1 MASLS
6 NSASSQIPTPLL
18 PCTPSHLWPGSPSNP
33 GTPQSDLSPQPLQGT
48 PLSPQ
53 SGTGLPRFPFDL
65 SPISTSATPQND
77 LNYSQASPLL
87 FSHSCRSL
95 ESGSPS
101 SPHSGISPPPFPPQ
115 RTPLNSPRDFSSP
128 HFPFGFSFP
137 PLPPSAKTPASFMKQ
152 YSPWQA
158 PAVNSPYCPP
168 SRTAISNLIRAHR
181 APPVQ
186 ASPLLF
192 SPSGSEEL
200 ESSRS
205 QPASVRGGTGS
216 LPGEGVSPQLLG
228 LLSGS
233 FRSQPA
239 PTPGSISGG
248 GFQGMTSVFPG
259 DAHSIS
265 PQLLGLLSG
274 GFNTQSAPLAL
285 QTPPLGKKALGLG
298 SPEECPSPLSGMA
311 SPDIPAIFRS
321 NQSRSDPFQLS
332 DDASGFDSQGD
343 ISAAGSPF
351 SPIGNRNLSPVPWE
365 LLHGAGP
372 GFSPQ
377 NGSIR
382 SPALPSPLGTPSS
395 GLGAHYFQ
403 AQPSSASPPCEQ
415 NLQNVPTPLSGHEES
430 LADYLLPPY
439 FYSPFNSRKIPSMYS
454 YVQAPAYMARV
465 GYVPPKTPRPFLPL
479 PQWVFDRV
487 MAQNESC
494 AGAPW
499 ILQTPPPGR
508 KARALPPGEEGVSP
522 ISSRS
527 PQSDLSAQY
536 FQGQASSPSPQS
548 GLGAQYLQAQ
558 ASSPSPQ
565 CDLSGP
571 LQSTPI
577 SPMNGLGSQYSQPQS
592 SDPFSYL
599 QAPGSQSDTSP
610 PLSSPQWPHS
620 IPCYYPSTSPD
631 YSPFAFLPVRPNLV
645 PSSPESPQTSL
656 PTMPSGQNPP
666 PPCPPLSPLLGQKNR
681 SPPLQLPGL
690 SGDLSPISP
699 QSGLGSQ
706 YFLPPD
712 SPPSPPSPPTW
723 FPYNNAAV
731 RQLLQGYVPPS
742 TPKPYQR
749 VFPHPP
755 RFILQPP
762 PPGRKARALPPGEEG
777 ASPLSPSSPQSGLG
791 AQYLQAQPSSPSPQS
806 GLGAEYFQAQP
817 SSTSPQSDL
826 SGPQFFPPQSTPVS
840 ALSGNCMPGLSG
852 DLSPISTPI
861 SPLNGLSAQ
870 YFQAQPSSLSPQS
883 GLGAQYFQSQPS
895 SLRHQCDLNLQM
907 AQTQPSTPENS
918 LADHLLPPVF
928 LSPFNSRKVPS
939 IYSYV
944 QAPAYMAKVGYVPP
958 RPPRPFLPLPQWVF
972 DQVIA
977 TDEYCAGAPWNLQ
990 PPPPGRKARALPPGE
1005 EGASPL
1011 SPRSPQSGL
1020 SAQYFQGQPS
1030 SPSPQC
1036 DLSGPQFFPL
1046 QSTPI
1051 SPQSGLGSQYSQ
1063 PQSSDPSSCLQAP
1076 GSQSDISPPLSSP
1089 QWPHSIPGYYP
1100 FTSPDYSPF
1109 AFLPVRPNLVPSSPE
1124 SPQMSP
1130 PTMPSGQNPPPP
1142 CPPPSPLLG
1151 QKNRTPPLQLPGL
1164 SGDLSPISTPVSP
1177 QSGLG
1182 SQYSQPQSSDPSS
1195 CLQSPPSSPHS
1206 YRNSL
1211 AITSGSQSD
1220 ISPPL
1225 FTPQWPHSIP
1235 FYYPSTS
1242 PDYSP
1247 FAFLPVRPNLVP
1259 SSPESPQ
1266 MSPPTFPSGQSP
1278 PPPCPPPA
1286 PLLCQKNRT
1295 PPLQLPRQGVMSPT
1309 QCFGARPMPT
1319 RGQFFS
1325 FSSPPPQAQAQV
1337 SKAPQKPADNCP
1349 DN

>member
-487 MAQNESC
+487 MAQHESC

-558 ASSPSPQ
+558 
-565 CDLSGP
+565 
-571 LQSTPI
+571 
-577 SPMNGLGSQYSQPQS
+577 
-592 SDPFSYL
+592 
-599 QAPGSQSDTSP
+599 
-610 PLSSPQWPHS
+610 
-620 IPCYYPSTSPD
+620 
-631 YSPFAFLPVRPNLV
+631 
-645 PSSPESPQTSL
+645 PSSP
-656 PTMPSGQNPP
+656 
-666 PPCPPLSPLLGQKNR
+666 
-681 SPPLQLPGL
+681 
-690 SGDLSPISP
+690 SP
-699 QSGLGSQ
+699 QSGLGAQ
-706 YFLPPD
+706 YLQAQPS
-712 SPPSPPSPPTW
+712 SP
-723 FPYNNAAV
+723 
-731 RQLLQGYVPPS
+731 
-742 TPKPYQR
+742 
-749 VFPHPP
+749 
-755 RFILQPP
+755 
-762 PPGRKARALPPGEEG
+762 
-777 ASPLSPSSPQSGLG
+777 SPQSGLG

-817 SSTSPQSDL
+817 SSPSPQSGLGAEYFQAQPSSTSPQSDL
-826 SGPQFFPPQSTPVS
+826 SSPQFFPPQSTPVS
-840 ALSGNCMPGLSG
+840 SLSGNCMPGLSG
-852 DLSPISTPI
+852 DLSPIS
-861 SPLNGLSAQ
+861 PLNGLSAQYFQAQPSSPSPQSGLGAQ

-1036 DLSGPQFFPL
+1036 DLNGPQFFPL
-1046 QSTPI
+1046 QSTPISPQSGLGSQYSQPQSPDPSSCLQAPGSQSDISPPLSSPQWPHSIPYYYPHTSPDLSPFAYLPINPRFTPTFPKGQTPGPLGVQKNRTPPLQLPGDLSPISTPVSPQSGLGSQYSQPQSSDPFSCLQAPGSQSDISPPLSSPQWPHSIPYYYPHTSPDLSPFAYLPINPRFTPTFPKGQTPGPLGVQNNRPPPLQLPGLSGDLSPI

-1076 GSQSDISPPLSSP
+1076 GSQSDLSPPLSSP
-1089 QWPHSIPGYYP
+1089 QWPHSIPYYYP
-1100 FTSPDYSPF
+1100 HTSPDLSPF
-1109 AFLPVRPNLVPSSPE
+1109 AYLPI
-1124 SPQMSP
+1124 
-1130 PTMPSGQNPPPP
+1130 NP
-1142 CPPPSPLLG
+1142 
-1151 QKNRTPPLQLPGL
+1151 R
-1164 SGDLSPISTPVSP
+1164 
-1177 QSGLG
+1177 
-1182 SQYSQPQSSDPSS
+1182 
-1195 CLQSPPSSPHS
+1195 
-1206 YRNSL
+1206 
-1211 AITSGSQSD
+1211 
-1220 ISPPL
+1220 
-1225 FTPQWPHSIP
+1225 FT
-1235 FYYPSTS
+1235 
-1242 PDYSP
+1242 
-1247 FAFLPVRPNLVP
+1247 
-1259 SSPESPQ
+1259 
-1266 MSPPTFPSGQSP
+1266 PTFPKGQTPS
-1278 PPPCPPPA
+1278 

-1325 FSSPPPQAQAQV
+1325 FPSPPPQAQAQV